1 MTQGLLNSVFFGTY
15 ERVLKALGEDTPA
28 DVINYTHIAAA
39 GAVGGAVQAIPCTP
53 IELAKIK
60 LQMQT
65 GMGLLLA
72 LQIFQTC

>member
-65 GMGLLLA
+65 GTCIGLLLA
-72 LQIFQTC
+72 LQ